1 MNMKKQ
7 RSFQIFLSSLKSEET
22 KKRFIFYLDK
32 FRLHFKIKDYDSI
45 IKLDRKKLTRMI
57 EDYVLHLRDKV
68 GPNTVPTPMVAIK
81 SFLEINDI
89 MINWRRIRRLYP
101 ARVKLTGRNAWSTDD
116 IQKILQYSTNT
127 RSNALIHFLASTGVR
142 IGALN
147 NLKLK
152 HILDMPMNCKSVLIY
167 ADELEEYYTFLTP
180 EATKALEQY
189 LTKRKA
195 DGEVLTPESPVFRK
209 FYQIGSAKSI
219 PVHKESIESLT
230 HRIIRKTGLREPKK
244 GTRYDIQQNHGF
256 RKRFNTILKMNNAV
270 NSNIAEKLMG
280 HKNGLDGVYFTPTKD
295 QLFEEFKKAIPE
307 LTIDNSERIKNEQE
321 KIEKEKSEIAIK
333 SSKIDK
339 LEKKIEGLEYGFNS
353 RMASFN
359 KDMLKMNDDKSGQLL
374 RILIQCILETKNSEG
389 KRREIFK
396 QIKESKDQK
405 IVLQSLVS

>member
-45 IKLDRKKLTRMI
+45 IKLDRKQLTTMI
-57 EDYVLHLRDKV
+57 EDYVLYLRDKV
-68 GPNTVPTPMVAIK
+68 GPNTVPTPMTAIR

-101 ARVKLTGRNAWSTDD
+101 AKIKLSGRNAWNTSD
-116 IQKILQYSTNT
+116 IQKMLQYSTST

-142 IGALN
+142 TGALD

-152 HILDMPMNCKSVLIY
+152 HVSDMPMDCKSVLIY
-167 ADELEEYYTFLTP
+167 ADEIEEYYTFLTP
-180 EATKALEQY
+180 EASKALEQY
-189 LTKRKA
+189 LTKRKS

-230 HRIIRKTGLREPKK
+230 HRIIKKTGLREPKK

-280 HKNGLDGVYFTPTKD
+280 HRNGLDGVYLTPTKD

-307 LTIDNSERIKNEQE
+307 LTIDNSERNRTEQK
-321 KIEKEKSEIAIK
+321 KIEKEKSELVIK
-333 SSKIDK
+333 SENINK
-339 LEKKIEGLEYGFNS
+339 LEKRIEDLEYGYKS
-353 RMASFN
+353 REALAT
-359 KDMLKMNDDKSGQLL
+359 KDMLSMEGDKSSQLIRL
-374 RILIQCILETKNSEG
+374 LIHFWSELKG
-389 KRREIFK
+389 KEEERRQIFK
-396 QIKESKDQK
+396 KLKESKD
-405 IVLQSLVS
+405 VESLLQCLTN

>member
-1 MNMKKQ
+1 MKKQ

-45 IKLDRKKLTRMI
+45 IKLDRKQLTIMI
-57 EDYVLHLRDKV
+57 EDYVLYLRDKV
-68 GPNTVPTPMVAIK
+68 GPNTVPTPMTAIR

-101 ARVKLTGRNAWSTDD
+101 AKIKLSGRNAWNTSD
-116 IQKILQYSTNT
+116 IQKMLQYSTST

-142 IGALN
+142 TGALD

-152 HILDMPMNCKSVLIY
+152 HVSDMPMDCKSVLIY
-167 ADELEEYYTFLTP
+167 ADEIEEYYTFLTP
-180 EATKALEQY
+180 EASKALEQY
-189 LTKRKA
+189 LTKRKT
-195 DGEVLTPESPVFRK
+195 DGEVLTSESPVFRK

-230 HRIIRKTGLREPKK
+230 HRIIKKTGLREPKK

-280 HKNGLDGVYFTPTKD
+280 HRNGLDGVYLTPTKD

-307 LTIDNSERIKNEQE
+307 LTIDNSERNRTEQK
-321 KIEKEKSEIAIK
+321 KIEKEKSELVIK
-333 SSKIDK
+333 SENINK
-339 LEKKIEGLEYGFNS
+339 LEKRIEDLEYGYKS
-353 RMASFN
+353 REALAT
-359 KDMLKMNDDKSGQLL
+359 KDMFSMEGDKSSQLIRL
-374 RILIQCILETKNSEG
+374 LIHFWSELKG
-389 KRREIFK
+389 KEEERRQIFK
-396 QIKESKDQK
+396 KLKESKD
-405 IVLQSLVS
+405 VESLLQCLTN